1 MLHPTPHKMPSNFT
15 HSKTL
20 SSVSDKS
27 DSDVSIFFCN
37 YHNTFKKLKLRPQQ
51 IFILT
56 SVMSLH
62 QSRMGELS
70 IIILILRS
78 RRQWSILYHQRR
90 CCINHQIG
98 SCRILHIRRRHLLFQ
113 TYQIQMWVFFFVI
126 NKTPF
131 QIKITIITNFIFNQF
146 DESSSKPD
154 ERTIDYHINK
164 PSKAEM
170 KSTSSSKKMSPHRRP
185 SNSSHSKTPS
195 FVFDRSESDVSTFL

>member
-1 MLHPTPHKMPSNFT
+1 M
-15 HSKTL
+15 
-20 SSVSDKS
+20 KS
-27 DSDVSIFFCN
+27 TSF
-37 YHNTFKKLKLRPQQ
+37 Q
-51 IFILT
+51 IKIT
-56 SVMSLH
+56 
-62 QSRMGELS
+62 
-70 IIILILRS
+70 
-78 RRQWSILYHQRR
+78 
-90 CCINHQIG
+90 
-98 SCRILHIRRRHLLFQ
+98 
-113 TYQIQMWVFFFVI
+113 I

-170 KSTSSSKKMSPHRRP
+170 KSKKMSPHRRP